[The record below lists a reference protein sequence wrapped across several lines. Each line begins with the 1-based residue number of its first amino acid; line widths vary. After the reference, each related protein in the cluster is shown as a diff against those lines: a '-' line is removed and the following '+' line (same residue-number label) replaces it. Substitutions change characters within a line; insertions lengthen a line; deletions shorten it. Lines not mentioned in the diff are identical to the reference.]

1 MLERFR
7 QRFCRRFTRIADLGF
22 VGPPEEQH
30 LGGFSGK
37 TGFPQDIDKHLGY
50 VIGHGAIDGARSGDE
65 ASGHAHIRR
74 TLNHVVRVDGNAV
87 AAHANAGGVTMEIP
101 FRRCSRQHVFHVHVH
116 GGEDTCKFVDQGDVD
131 VALHVLDDLGCLGDL
146 ELPDVAYVLTRELTV
161 QLNQRFT
168 HLGIG
173 AADDPRHGTN
183 AVSSIAGVEPL
194 GAVGDFNVLTD
205 GHPQLVNQGEPGV
218 SRHTGIDRGL
228 QHHDGVGT
236 FWNRFKHRLPS
247 RLDVRQVRLEVVR
260 HGCRNGHEDDV
271 AMGNRL
277 SGGGCDV
284 PAFGTGPR
292 DDVVHVRVARRVV
305 AGLDHVNGALRDVHA
320 PYGKPSI
327 VETNGGRKPNIA
339 QADDADGHVGI

>member
-1 MLERFR
+1 M
-7 QRFCRRFTRIADLGF
+7 
-22 VGPPEEQH
+22 
-30 LGGFSGK
+30 
-37 TGFPQDIDKHLGY
+37 
-50 VIGHGAIDGARSGDE
+50 
-65 ASGHAHIRR
+65 
-74 TLNHVVRVDGNAV
+74 
-87 AAHANAGGVTMEIP
+87 
-101 FRRCSRQHVFHVHVH
+101 
-116 GGEDTCKFVDQGDVD
+116 
-131 VALHVLDDLGCLGDL
+131 
-146 ELPDVAYVLTRELTV
+146 
-161 QLNQRFT
+161 NQRFT

-277 SGGGCDV
+277 GRGGCDV
-284 PAFGTGPR
+284 PAFSTGLG
-292 DDVVHVRVARRVV
+292 DDVVHVRVACRIF
-305 AGLDHVNGALRDVHA
+305 AGLHRFNGTLGHIHA
-320 PYGKPSI
+320 PHRKPGI
-327 VETNGGRKPNIA
+327 VETDSGGEADIA
-339 QADDADGHVGI
+339 QADDANRHVGI